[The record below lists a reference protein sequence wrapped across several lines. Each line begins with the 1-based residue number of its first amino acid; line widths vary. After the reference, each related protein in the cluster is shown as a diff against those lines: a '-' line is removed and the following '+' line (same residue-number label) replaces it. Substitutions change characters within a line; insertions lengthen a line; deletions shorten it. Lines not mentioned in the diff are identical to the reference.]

1 MKYLFQ
7 NFPLAIIL
15 TKPKTYQAVIIGLL
29 VGLVSQIPML
39 NATPMVNFASEALGG
54 LVCGLLDAPCLNVSV
69 PAAVELAAVKV
80 ERNAYGV
87 AHFYGCVGGGHTV
100 RAEDGQGNL
109 LGVVLLS
116 LNNVHAFLPGISG
129 ARSALLDGA
138 LLDDFSD

>member
-1 MKYLFQ
+1 MRRCCWWG
-7 NFPLAIIL
+7 IL
-15 TKPKTYQAVIIGLL
+15 TGAAFLPSFTALWHCWRNRSAAVVLRLAVCGLL
-29 VGLVSQIPML
+29 DGS
-39 NATPMVNFASEALGG
+39 AG